1 MMAARESPVR
11 IRRKENSMSYGVKDR
26 VAIVTGGA
34 SGIGRAT
41 AKALAAEG
49 AKVCVAD
56 LNLEGAEAVA
66 KEIAESPGDAFA
78 CAVDVSE
85 VEANAAMVER
95 TVERFGALHLAHLN
109 AGIAQ
114 GSTILD
120 GDVAIWDKVVAVN
133 LRGVYLGMR
142 AVAPEMIRAGGG
154 SIVATAS
161 VAGLRGGAYMPS
173 YYATKHG
180 VVGLVKAAAAEFAD
194 SGIRVNAVC
203 PGVIDTPILG
213 PAHGVKEIT
222 EGILARGH
230 LLRRVGQP
238 EEVAALVAFLLG
250 ERASFIT
257 GGAYAVDGG
266 MTATAGSGGE
276 DLSPEEEELREKLM
290 QNLSAATES

>member
-1 MMAARESPVR
+1 
-11 IRRKENSMSYGVKDR
+11 MSQGLKDR

-41 AKALAAEG
+41 AQALAAEG
-49 AKVCVAD
+49 AKICVAD

-66 KEIAESPGDAFA
+66 KEIAESQGEAFA
-78 CAVDVSE
+78 CPVDVSE

-95 TVERFGALHLAHLN
+95 TVDRYGALHLVHLN

-142 AVAPEMIRAGGG
+142 AVAPELIRAGGG
-154 SIVATAS
+154 AIVATAS
-161 VAGLRGGAYMPS
+161 VAGLRGGTWMPS
-173 YYATKHG
+173 YYASKHG
-180 VVGLVKAAAAEFAD
+180 VVGLVKAAAMELAEH
-194 SGIRVNAVC
+194 GIRVNAVC

-222 EGILARGH
+222 EGLLARGH
-230 LLRRVGQP
+230 PLGRIGQA
-238 EEVAALVAFLLG
+238 EEVATLVTFLLG
-250 ERASFIT
+250 ARASFIT
-257 GGAYAVDGG
+257 GGAYPVDGG
-266 MTATAGSGGE
+266 MTATLGGGGG
-276 DLSPEEEELREKLM
+276 DPSPEEEALREQLM
-290 QNLSAATES
+290 QNLSAATEG